1 MWRRPLQT
9 GPWGGRGGSC
19 CCCRCCWRP
28 RGGPGQGPASPR
40 RPARRVCD
48 RTRDAPG
55 ARTRSSRGGGR
66 ADAPRCAPRE
76 ALERAGCPPGAV
88 VQPRG
93 SVRVLRDRAPGGGP
107 GGPTQLSPQSVRVQL
122 RPGEERSFPVRFRR
136 AAAPPVDLYYL
147 LDLSYS
153 MRDDLGTLRRL
164 ARDIL
169 GTLRNA
175 TPAARIGFGSFVDKP
190 VLPYVSTAPAK
201 LRSPCPGRGEPCD
214 PPRAFRHL
222 LPLTG
227 DPELFAQRVA
237 RQRVSGNLDAAEGG
251 FDAIVQVAQCQ
262 ERIGW
267 RAAARLLLF
276 ASDDTFHAAGDGK
289 LGGIVNP
296 CDGRCHLDHSG
307 VYASSHLY
315 DYPSVGHVAQ
325 VLSAANIQPIFAVT
339 GPNVPIYQ
347 ELSRLIPRSVV
358 RELRDDSSNVVQ
370 LIADAYSSLL
380 STVELQHSPLPPG
393 ISLSLEAHCGGPP
406 GPPRPHGA
414 SCTGVRVNQEVTFT
428 VRVRAG
434 ACLESP
440 QRVTLRALGV
450 PEELALELGRCA
462 RVRAPRARPAA
473 RGATGG
479 RCSAGSAG
487 VRGGAGAASA
497 SARRRRD
504 RGGRGNCPPNS
515 TSAPCSGAC
524 ERHQGCPAEARSAA
538 SACAGRAAAARVR
551 RPRLRVSPGRG
562 ALPAGGARVQR
573 PTELRVRDLPL
584 PPRLRGT
591 VLRALSLL
599 PPALPAP
606 AGLRRLRRL
615 RAGAAAGELQPGLPP
630 RHRAGGP
637 RAPPGSRGWCRQETP
652 DGRVLLFLIEGGP
665 RGDEWDEEREVTL
678 LVWAEQGAAVLPALV
693 AALVAAPVAL
703 GMVALALARAALELR
718 GRRETRREQNNLL
731 FRSATSTTANPG
743 YRPD

>member
-393 ISLSLEAHCGGPP
+393 ISLSLEAHCGG
-406 GPPRPHGA
+406 
-414 SCTGVRVNQEVTFT
+414 
-428 VRVRAG
+428 
-434 ACLESP
+434 
-440 QRVTLRALGV
+440 
-450 PEELALELGRCA
+450 
-462 RVRAPRARPAA
+462 
-473 RGATGG
+473 
-479 RCSAGSAG
+479 
-487 VRGGAGAASA
+487 
-497 SARRRRD
+497 
-504 RGGRGNCPPNS
+504 NCPPNS